1 MFSISCVRCLVTDVP
16 DPGYAQGVSDW
27 TFLTNHAHALVF
39 LARRPDARLRD
50 VAAAVGVTERTAQR
64 IIGELVEAGYVSRV
78 REGRRNAYSLNP
90 ELPLRHPL
98 ERDHAVGELLRSL
111 APGGLA
117 AASEG

>member
-1 MFSISCVRCLVTDVP
+1 MFYISGVMCRVTCVL
-16 DPGYAQGVSDW
+16 DPGYAPAVADW

-50 VAAAVGVTERTAQR
+50 LAEAVGVTERTAQR

-98 ERDHAVGELLRSL
+98 ERDHAVGELLQSL
-111 APGGLA
+111 APGGLKA
-117 AASEG
+117 TSEG